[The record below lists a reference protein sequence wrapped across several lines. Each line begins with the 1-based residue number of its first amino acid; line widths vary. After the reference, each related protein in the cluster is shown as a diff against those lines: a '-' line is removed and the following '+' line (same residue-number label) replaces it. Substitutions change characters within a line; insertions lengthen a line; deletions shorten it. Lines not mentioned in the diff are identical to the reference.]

1 MENQRELQRVTA
13 LKEGIKNIAV
23 HAFQINLLGINAIV
37 LAKQFGEK
45 ARAFGVISKELREF
59 SQSLR
64 QQMQGLGT
72 ASADLV
78 SLATQQ
84 LKLERQ
90 LALLQQT
97 ALQLKNP
104 TVLGRCI
111 HQSQHTSHALNQH
124 ITQAHQSMYTWLE
137 GAYQVCLFG
146 SVIARSA
153 KIEAAYVRDMGTG
166 LTEASDEFA
175 DYIDQIL
182 PNLEILKKAIRTDA

>member
-1 MENQRELQRVTA
+1 MENKRELQRVTA
-13 LKEGIKNIAV
+13 LKEGIKNIAI

-64 QQMQGLGT
+64 QQMQGL
-72 ASADLV
+72 ASMSSELV
-78 SLATQQ
+78 SLATQE

-90 LALLQQT
+90 LSLLQQ
-97 ALQLKNP
+97 A
-104 TVLGRCI
+104 
-111 HQSQHTSHALNQH
+111 QSQLDNPATLTLCINQCQYTTSTLNRQ
-124 ITQAHQSMYTWLE
+124 IAQAHQRMHAWLE

-153 KIEAAYVRDMGTG
+153 KIEAAYARGMGIG

-175 DYIDQIL
+175 DYIDQVL